1 MQILGLKPRI
11 LKVKIYFF
19 SHKVTTIFETKYH
32 HKKKFLPVITEH
44 VIFTYSQSTKFI
56 GTKVASEDTLGTRSI
71 SATFPVPTSGSAA
84 LRPATAALRP
94 ASAALKSWRIRPGSR
109 SGSRS
114 SPIYRRTIR
123 TRGTTGST
131 RNLRRL
137 EFICNYYV
145 CIVYPNNHPY
155 ISYITTANGLSG
167 WDQKNGNFC

>member
-1 MQILGLKPRI
+1 M
-11 LKVKIYFF
+11 
-19 SHKVTTIFETKYH
+19 
-32 HKKKFLPVITEH
+32 ITEH

-56 GTKVASEDTLGTRSI
+56 GTKVASEDTLGTPSI

-84 LRPATAALRP
+84 LRPATLRP
-94 ASAALKSWRIRPGSR
+94 GNAALKSWRIRPGTG

-137 EFICNYYV
+137 GLIRIYMYIQMTIPILKFMFSKKATKIDQ
-145 CIVYPNNHPY
+145 IFTVYL
-155 ISYITTANGLSG
+155 TFT
-167 WDQKNGNFC
+167 K